1 MIALALLAAL
11 VAQDTTAL
19 SPHARDMLGRFPLP
33 ATAGGVSI
41 AVRFSKDTAWVG
53 EQVELVTA
61 AWFPRELRDRLRRPP
76 TLRGPSLTG
85 LWSVQS
91 QSLPMLVET
100 RRTRGEVY
108 DLFVMHQTIFPLG
121 PGRIVSPPALLS
133 YAVPASAS
141 YFAPEDRK
149 SLTSRSATLAV
160 RPIPAAVAA
169 TLAGGPTTRN
179 LRLVW
184 RGPPEGL
191 HAGTPAL
198 VELVASGTGNVTLWP
213 TPIILWPSG
222 VRVYPERTEETATII
237 GGDRGGEKRFRFT
250 IVADAE
256 GVVTLPAVRYP
267 TFDPSTVSMRVVSA
281 AAFALPVFR
290 STGRTGE
297 RTPLAVSGEEEI
309 PVASRLVRS
318 PAAMGVAL
326 GLPGVLLALWWRR
339 RRRPLPARLSV
350 GPMGDPERELYRLLG
365 TPIEASSDR
374 VVAALRHRGVPRPE
388 AEQVR
393 RWLAATGRRRYGPVG
408 GVAPEPP
415 AAVSAVLLRLRS
427 SITTLLIA
435 LAFAAPLAG
444 QGIDP
449 VSRYRA
455 GDFRGAARL
464 FEAHA
469 IADPRAAGSWRD
481 LGAARWQAGDD
492 VGAVAAWWRALSLA
506 PRDRLARQAWR
517 DASTLPASME
527 RLVPTIPVSRD
538 EFVLLG
544 LLGTALAWALQRVAH
559 RPAVARVV
567 LLMAL
572 FAGAMAVL
580 RWRREVAPVALV
592 REGIALRVSPHPAA
606 PALAQASAWAL
617 VTVERRDGKWLLV
630 ATPDGARGWLPEEA
644 IAPLATLD

>member
-19 SPHARDMLGRFPLP
+19 SPRARDMLGRFPLP
-33 ATAGGVSI
+33 AAAGGVSI

-76 TLRGPSLTG
+76 TLRGPSLSG

-91 QSLPMLVET
+91 QSLPILVET
-100 RRTRGEVY
+100 RRARGEVY

-141 YFAPEDRK
+141 YFAPEERK
-149 SLTSRSATLAV
+149 SLTSRTATLQV
-160 RPIPAAVAA
+160 RPIPAAVA
-169 TLAGGPTTRN
+169 TMVAGGPTTRN

-198 VELVASGTGNVTLWP
+198 VELVANGTGNVTLWP
-213 TPIILWPSG
+213 TPSIAWPSG
-222 VRVYPERTEETATII
+222 LRVYPERTEETTTII
-237 GGDRGGEKRFRFT
+237 AGDRGGEKRFRFT
-250 IVADAE
+250 IVADSE

-267 TFDPSTVSMRVVSA
+267 TFDPSTVSARVVA
-281 AAFALPVFR
+281 ASAFALPVFT
-290 STGRTGE
+290 SPGRTGD
-297 RTPLAVSGEEEI
+297 RTPLAVTGQEEI
-309 PVASRLVRS
+309 PLATRLVRTTT
-318 PAAMGVAL
+318 AMWVAL
-326 GLPGVLLALWWRR
+326 LTPGVLLALWWRR
-339 RRRPLPARLSV
+339 RRPRRAIAIVQPV
-350 GPMGDPERELYRLLG
+350 GDPERELYRLLG

-408 GVAPEPP
+408 GSTPEPP
-415 AAVSAVLLRLRS
+415 AAVSAVLSRLRRA
-427 SITTLLIA
+427 TTLLV
-435 LAFAAPLAG
+435 LCCVVTAPLAG
-444 QGIDP
+444 QATDP

-464 FEAHA
+464 FEAQT

-481 LGAARWQAGDD
+481 LGSARWQAGDD

-517 DASTLPASME
+517 DASTLPASMQ
-527 RLVPTIPVSRD
+527 RLVPTIPISRD
-538 EFVLLG
+538 ECVLLAVLG
-544 LLGTALAWALQRVAH
+544 LGTAWLLH
-559 RPAVARVV
+559 RFGHRRQAARVV

-572 FAGAMAVL
+572 GCGAL
-580 RWRREVAPVALV
+580 GLFRWRREVAPVALV
-592 REGIALRVSPHPAA
+592 REAIALRVSPHPAA
-606 PALAQASAWAL
+606 PVLAQASAWAL
-617 VTVERRDGKWLLV
+617 VEVERRDGKWLLV
-630 ATPDGARGWLPEEA
+630 ATPEGGRGWLPEEA